1 MGLRPSIWLMKWE
14 KQTSGHQAP
23 GVRTSED
30 RTPEDRTSGN
40 RLIDWLLR
48 PASRSWQVVSLA
60 VLLGIA
66 VSTSLRANWGSD
78 NAFVV
83 KAAETLLAGGSP
95 YEDKRFLYLPS
106 AVLMAVPEALLPRS
120 VLRWVLPVGMSGLL
134 GVGWLAALRMF
145 SVPLRSRFAVGGFAV
160 FALAY
165 KPYVNLVLI
174 GNWTAISAAALPVA
188 LLLAHRRSWGAAG
201 LVVGLAIACKPML
214 VPIGLLFLLARQW
227 RGLAAAVL
235 VPLGLSLAGA
245 LMMPSPSLF
254 FTKTL
259 PFLLQGQDSYALPW
273 DASPIAVLP
282 RLGVPEP
289 LAVLVAFVG
298 AGVGLWA
305 AWTRWRGTNAE
316 VAGDRDGGELR
327 LVETA
332 CMVMLAAFLVSRP
345 SFDHYLLVVL
355 PLLLASAVRPGSM
368 PRSPWFWAALGPQ
381 VAGIPW
387 PSELEAKRR
396 AFKDCATLCGLAI
409 LLARRALRPGRVI
422 LGPVTTAGSLPRT
435 EPECAATSAESASRT
450 AF

>member
-1 MGLRPSIWLMKWE
+1 MKWE
-14 KQTSGHQAP
+14 NQ
-23 GVRTSED
+23 VV
-30 RTPEDRTSGN
+30 GN
-40 RLIDWLLR
+40 RDAGDGGTGGGGSGSRLIGWLLQ
-48 PASRSWQVVSLA
+48 PAARSWQVVSLA

-106 AVLMAVPEALLPRS
+106 AVLMAVPEALLPRE
-120 VLRWVLPVGMSGLL
+120 VLRWVLPLGMSGLL
-134 GVGWLAALRMF
+134 GIGWLAALRIF
-145 SVPLRSRFAVGGFAV
+145 AVPLRSRLAVGGFAV
-160 FALAY
+160 FALVY
-165 KPYVNLVLI
+165 KPYINLVLI

-188 LLLAHRRSWGAAG
+188 LLLAQRHRWGSAG

-214 VPIGLLFLLARQW
+214 VPLGLLFLVARRW
-227 RGLAAAVL
+227 RALAAAVL
-235 VPLGLSLAGA
+235 VPLGFSLAGA
-245 LMMPSPSLF
+245 LVMPSPSLF

-282 RLGVPEP
+282 RLGVPAP
-289 LAVLVAFVG
+289 LAVLVAFAG
-298 AGVGLWA
+298 AGAGLWA
-305 AWTRWRGTNAE
+305 AWVRWRREDA
-316 VAGDRDGGELR
+316 DGGELR

-355 PLLLASAVRPGSM
+355 PLLMASVVRPDAAA
-368 PRSPWFWAALGPQ
+368 RSPWFWAVLGPQ

-396 AFKDCATLCGLAI
+396 AFKDCATLCGLAFV
-409 LLARRALRPGRVI
+409 LARRALRPGRVT
-422 LGPVTTAGSLPRT
+422 LEPVTTAGSPPRT
-435 EPECAATSAESASRT
+435 EPECAATPAESASRT

>member
-1 MGLRPSIWLMKWE
+1 MKWE
-14 KQTSGHQAP
+14 NQVA
-23 GVRTSED
+23 
-30 RTPEDRTSGN
+30 GN
-40 RLIDWLLR
+40 RGAGDEGAGDGDTGGGGAGSRVIGWLLQ
-48 PASRSWQVVSLA
+48 PAARSWQLVSLA

-106 AVLMAVPEALLPRS
+106 AVLMAVPEALLPRE
-120 VLRWVLPVGMSGLL
+120 VLRWLLPLGMSGLL
-134 GVGWLAALRMF
+134 GAGWLAALRIF
-145 SVPLRSRFAVGGFAV
+145 AVPLRSRFAVGGFAV
-160 FALAY
+160 FALVY

-188 LLLAHRRSWGAAG
+188 LLLAQRRSWGSAG

-214 VPIGLLFLLARQW
+214 VPLGLLFLVARRW
-227 RGLAAAVL
+227 RALAAAVL
-235 VPLGLSLAGA
+235 VPLGFSLAGA
-245 LMMPSPSLF
+245 LVMPSPSLF

-282 RLGVPEP
+282 RLGVPAP
-289 LAVLVAFVG
+289 VAVLVAFAG
-298 AGVGLWA
+298 AGAGLWA
-305 AWTRWRGTNAE
+305 AWVRWRREDA
-316 VAGDRDGGELR
+316 DGGELR
-327 LVETA
+327 LVETS

-355 PLLLASAVRPGSM
+355 PLLMASVVRPDAAA
-368 PRSPWFWAALGPQ
+368 RSPWFWAVLGPQ

-396 AFKDCATLCGLAI
+396 AFKDCATLCGLAFV
-409 LLARRALRPGRVI
+409 LARRALRPGRVT
-422 LGPVTTAGSLPRT
+422 LEPVTTAGSPPRT
-435 EPECAATSAESASRT
+435 EPECAATPAESASRT

>member
-1 MGLRPSIWLMKWE
+1 MKWE
-14 KQTSGHQAP
+14 NQGSGGRSTGGGP
-23 GVRTSED
+23 F
-30 RTPEDRTSGN
+30 GN
-40 RLIDWLLR
+40 RLVDWLMQ
-48 PASRSWQVVSLA
+48 PAARSWRVVSLA

-106 AVLMAVPEALLPRS
+106 AVIMAVPEAMLPHE
-120 VLRWVLPVGMSGLL
+120 VLRWLLPVVMSGLL
-134 GVGWLAALRMF
+134 GVGWLASLRLF
-145 SVPLRSRFAVGGFAV
+145 SIPLRSRFAVGGFAV

-188 LLLAHRRSWGAAG
+188 LLLAHRRSWGTAG

-214 VPIGLLFLLARQW
+214 VPIGLLFLIARRW

-235 VPLGLSLAGA
+235 VPLGFSLAGA

-259 PFLLQGQDSYALPW
+259 PFLLKGQDAYALPW

-289 LAVLVAFVG
+289 VAVAVAFAG
-298 AGVGLWA
+298 AGAGLWG
-305 AWTRWRGTNAE
+305 AWRRWRRPDE
-316 VAGDRDGGELR
+316 RDGGQLR

-355 PLLLASAVRPGSM
+355 PLLLASGVRPGSM
-368 PRSPWFWAALGPQ
+368 PRSPWFWLALAPQ
-381 VAGIPW
+381 VALIPW
-387 PSELEAKRR
+387 PSELAHKRR

-409 LLARRALRPGRVI
+409 VLGRRALRPGRVT
-422 LGPVTTAGSLPRT
+422 LVPVTTTGSPLRT
-435 EPECAATSAESASRT
+435 EPECAATPTESASRT

>member
-1 MGLRPSIWLMKWE
+1 MKWDNPV
-14 KQTSGHQAP
+14 SGGPA
-23 GVRTSED
+23 
-30 RTPEDRTSGN
+30 SGE
-40 RLIDWLLR
+40 RLIGWLLR
-48 PASRSWQVVSLA
+48 PSSRLLQTVCLA

-83 KAAETLLAGGSP
+83 KAAQTLLAGGSP

-106 AVLMAVPEALLPRS
+106 AVLMAVPEALLPQT
-120 VLRWVLPVGMSGLL
+120 VLRWVLPVGMSALL
-134 GVGWLAALRMF
+134 GAGWLAALRLLR
-145 SVPLRSRFAVGGFAV
+145 VPLRSRLAVGGFAAL
-160 FALAY
+160 ALAY

-188 LLLAHRRSWGAAG
+188 LLLAHRRHWGAAG
-201 LVVGLAIACKPML
+201 LVIGLAIACKPML

-227 RGLAAAVL
+227 RGLAVAVL
-235 VPLGLSLAGA
+235 VPLGISLAGA

-259 PFLLQGQDSYALPW
+259 PFLLKGQDAYALPW

-289 LAVLVAFVG
+289 LAVLVAFAG
-298 AGVGLWA
+298 AGTGLWG
-305 AWTRWRGTNAE
+305 AWTRWRRPDADG
-316 VAGDRDGGELR
+316 DGGELR

-368 PRSPWFWAALGPQ
+368 PRSPWFWVALGPQ

-387 PSELEAKRR
+387 PSELEHKRR
-396 AFKDCATLCGLAI
+396 AFKDCFTLCALAA
-409 LLARRALRPGRVI
+409 LLARRALGSGRVT
-422 LGPVTTAGSLPRT
+422 LGPVTTAGSPPRT
-435 EPECAATSAESASRT
+435 EPECAATPAESASRT

>member
-1 MGLRPSIWLMKWE
+1 MKWE
-14 KQTSGHQAP
+14 AEAFRGI
-23 GVRTSED
+23 D
-30 RTPEDRTSGN
+30 SGN
-40 RLIDWLLR
+40 RLVDWLLR
-48 PASRSWQVVSLA
+48 PASRPWRLVSLA
-60 VLLGIA
+60 VLVGIA
-66 VSTSLRANWGSD
+66 VSTSLRQNWGSD

-83 KAAETLLAGGSP
+83 KAAQTLLEGGSP

-106 AVLMAVPEALLPRS
+106 AVLMAVPEALLPQT
-120 VLRWVLPVGMSGLL
+120 VLRWALPMGMSGLL
-134 GVGWLAALRMF
+134 GAGWLAALRLF
-145 SVPLRSRFAVGGFAV
+145 SVPLRSRFAVLGLPV
-160 FALAY
+160 LALAY

-188 LLLAHRRSWGAAG
+188 LLLAHHRRWGAAG
-201 LVVGLAIACKPML
+201 VVIGLAIACKPML

-235 VPLGLSLAGA
+235 LPLGLSLAGA
-245 LMMPSPSLF
+245 LLMPSPSLF

-259 PFLLQGQDSYALPW
+259 PFLLNGQDAYALPW

-289 LAVLVAFVG
+289 LAVLVAFTG
-298 AGVGLWA
+298 AGVGLWG
-305 AWTRWRGTNAE
+305 AWVRWRRPDECDEGQ
-316 VAGDRDGGELR
+316 LR
-327 LVETA
+327 LAETA

-345 SFDHYLLVVL
+345 SFDHYLLVVV

-381 VAGIPW
+381 LAGIPW

-409 LLARRALRPGRVI
+409 LLARHALLSGRVI
-422 LGPVTTAGSLPRT
+422 LGPVTTAGSPPRT
-435 EPECAATSAESASRT
+435 EPECAATPAESASRT

>member
-1 MGLRPSIWLMKWE
+1 MKWE
-14 KQTSGHQAP
+14 TQNAGARPP
-23 GVRTSED
+23 GSAAA
-30 RTPEDRTSGN
+30 GN
-40 RLIDWLLR
+40 RLIEWLLR
-48 PASRSWQVVSLA
+48 PASRPWQLLSLA

-66 VSTSLRANWGSD
+66 VSTSLRQNWGSD

-106 AVLMAVPEALLPRS
+106 AVLMAVPEALLPQV
-120 VLRWVLPVGMSGLL
+120 VLRWTLPVAMSALL
-134 GVGWLAALRMF
+134 GAGWLAALRLF
-145 SVPLRSRFAVGGFAV
+145 SVPLRSRFAVVGFPV
-160 FALAY
+160 LALAY

-188 LLLAHRRSWGAAG
+188 LLLAHRRHWGAAG

-214 VPIGLLFLLARQW
+214 VPMGLVFLVARRW

-235 VPLGLSLAGA
+235 VPLGISLAGA
-245 LMMPSPSLF
+245 LLMPSPSLF

-259 PFLLQGQDSYALPW
+259 PFLLQGQDAYALPW

-282 RLGVPEP
+282 RLGVPAP
-289 LAVLVAFVG
+289 LAVLAAFAG
-298 AGVGLWA
+298 AGAGLWA
-305 AWTRWRGTNAE
+305 AWTRWRRPDSVGGE
-316 VAGDRDGGELR
+316 GGDDGELR

-387 PSELEAKRR
+387 PSELERKRR

-409 LLARRALRPGRVI
+409 LLARRALRSGRVT
-422 LGPVTTAGSLPRT
+422 LEPVTTAGSPPRT
-435 EPECAATSAESASRT
+435 EPECAATPAESASRT

>member
-1 MGLRPSIWLMKWE
+1 M
-14 KQTSGHQAP
+14 
-23 GVRTSED
+23 
-30 RTPEDRTSGN
+30 
-40 RLIDWLLR
+40 
-48 PASRSWQVVSLA
+48 
-60 VLLGIA
+60 LLGIA
-66 VSTSLRANWGSD
+66 VSTSLRENWGSD

-106 AVLMAVPEALLPRS
+106 AVLMAVPEALLPQV
-120 VLRWVLPVGMSGLL
+120 VLRWTLPVAMSALL
-134 GVGWLAALRMF
+134 GVGWLAALRLF
-145 SVPLRSRFAVGGFAV
+145 SVPLRSRFAVVGFPV
-160 FALAY
+160 LALAY
-165 KPYVNLVLI
+165 KPYINLVLI

-188 LLLAHRRSWGAAG
+188 LLLAHRRHWGRPAWWWGWPSPASRCWCRWGCSSWSPGGGGGWPRPCSCRWGSRWPSA
-201 LVVGLAIACKPML
+201 
-214 VPIGLLFLLARQW
+214 LL
-227 RGLAAAVL
+227 
-235 VPLGLSLAGA
+235 
-245 LMMPSPSLF
+245 MPSPSLF

-259 PFLLQGQDSYALPW
+259 PFLLQGQDAYALPW

-289 LAVLVAFVG
+289 LAVLVAFAG
-298 AGVGLWA
+298 AGAGLWA
-305 AWTRWRGTNAE
+305 AWTRWRRTDEA
-316 VAGDRDGGELR
+316 DDGELR

-387 PSELEAKRR
+387 PSELERKRR

-409 LLARRALRPGRVI
+409 LLGRRALRSGRVT
-422 LGPVTTAGSLPRT
+422 LDPVTTAGSPPRT
-435 EPECAATSAESASRT
+435 EPECAATPAESASRT

>member
-1 MGLRPSIWLMKWE
+1 MRLRPDGWLRGWD
-14 KQTSGHQAP
+14 TVRDPAFGH
-23 GVRTSED
+23 
-30 RTPEDRTSGN
+30 
-40 RLIDWLLR
+40 RLVLWLLR
-48 PASRSWQVVSLA
+48 PASGPLRAVALA
-60 VLLGIA
+60 VVLGIA
-66 VSTSLRANWGSD
+66 VSTSLRENWGSD

-83 KAAETLLAGGSP
+83 KAARTLLDGGSP

-106 AVLMAVPEALLPRS
+106 AVLMAVPEALLPQT
-120 VLRWVLPVGMSGLL
+120 VLRWLLPVGMSGLL
-134 GVGWLAALRMF
+134 GAGWLASLRLF
-145 SVPLRSRFAVGGFAV
+145 SVPLRSRLAVGGFAV
-160 FALAY
+160 LALAY

-188 LLLAHRRSWGAAG
+188 LLLAHRRQWAAAG

-235 VPLGLSLAGA
+235 VPLGASLVGA
-245 LMMPSPSLF
+245 LLMPSPSLF

-259 PFLLQGQDSYALPW
+259 PFLFQGQDAYALPW

-282 RLGVPEP
+282 RLGVPQP
-289 LAVLVAFVG
+289 VAVAVAFAG
-298 AGVGLWA
+298 AAAGLWG
-305 AWTRWRGTNAE
+305 AWRRWRRPDSAE
-316 VAGDRDGGELR
+316 GEAGDQGQLR

-355 PLLLASAVRPGSM
+355 PLLLASGVRPGSM
-368 PRSPWFWAALGPQ
+368 PRSPWFWLALAPQ
-381 VAGIPW
+381 VALIPW
-387 PSELEAKRR
+387 PSELAHKRR

-409 LLARRALRPGRVI
+409 LLARRALLSGRVT
-422 LGPVTTAGSLPRT
+422 LGPVTTAGSPPRT
-435 EPECAATSAESASRT
+435 EPECAATPAESASRT

>member
-1 MGLRPSIWLMKWE
+1 MKWE
-14 KQTSGHQAP
+14 TQA
-23 GVRTSED
+23 
-30 RTPEDRTSGN
+30 SGN
-40 RLIDWLLR
+40 RLVDWLLR
-48 PASRSWQVVSLA
+48 PASRFWQLAALA

-66 VSTSLRANWGSD
+66 VSTSLRENWGSD

-106 AVLMAVPEALLPRS
+106 AVIMAVPEALLPQT

-134 GVGWLAALRMF
+134 GIGWLAALRLF
-145 SVPLRSRFAVGGFAV
+145 SVPLRSRFAVCGLAV

-188 LLLAHRRSWGAAG
+188 LLLARRRSWGAAG
-201 LVVGLAIACKPML
+201 LVIGLAIACKPML
-214 VPIGLLFLLARQW
+214 VPIGLLFLFARQW
-227 RGLAAAVL
+227 RGLAVAVL
-235 VPLGLSLAGA
+235 VPLGVSLAGA

-259 PFLLQGQDSYALPW
+259 PFLLKGQDSYALPW

-282 RLGVPEP
+282 RLGVPES
-289 LAVLVAFVG
+289 LAVLLAFAG
-298 AGVGLWA
+298 AAAGVWA
-305 AWTRWRGTNAE
+305 AWTRWRRAD
-316 VAGDRDGGELR
+316 ADGDRGELR
-327 LVETA
+327 LTETA

-355 PLLLASAVRPGSM
+355 PLLLASAVRAGSM
-368 PRSPWFWAALGPQ
+368 PRSPWFWLALTPQ
-381 VAGIPW
+381 VALIPW
-387 PSELEAKRR
+387 PSELAHKRR
-396 AFKDCATLCGLAI
+396 AFKDCATLCGLAF
-409 LLARRALRPGRVI
+409 LLARRALRSGRVT
-422 LGPVTTAGSLPRT
+422 LGPVTTTGSPPRT
-435 EPECAATSAESASRT
+435 EPECAATPAESASRT

>member
-1 MGLRPSIWLMKWE
+1 MKWE
-14 KQTSGHQAP
+14 NQVA
-23 GVRTSED
+23 
-30 RTPEDRTSGN
+30 GN
-40 RLIDWLLR
+40 RGAGDGDTGDGGAGSRVIGWLLQ
-48 PASRSWQVVSLA
+48 PAARSWQLVSLA

-106 AVLMAVPEALLPRS
+106 AVLMAVPEALLPRE
-120 VLRWVLPVGMSGLL
+120 VLRWLLPLGMSGLL
-134 GVGWLAALRMF
+134 GAGWLAALRIF
-145 SVPLRSRFAVGGFAV
+145 AVPLRSRFAVGGFAV
-160 FALAY
+160 FALVY

-188 LLLAHRRSWGAAG
+188 LLLAQRRSWGSAG

-214 VPIGLLFLLARQW
+214 VPLGLLFLVARRW
-227 RGLAAAVL
+227 RALAAAVL
-235 VPLGLSLAGA
+235 VPLGFSLAGA
-245 LMMPSPSLF
+245 LVMPSPSLF

-282 RLGVPEP
+282 RLGVPAP
-289 LAVLVAFVG
+289 LAVLVAFAG
-298 AGVGLWA
+298 AGAGLWA
-305 AWTRWRGTNAE
+305 AWVRWRREDA
-316 VAGDRDGGELR
+316 DGGELR

-355 PLLLASAVRPGSM
+355 PLLVASVVRPDAAA
-368 PRSPWFWAALGPQ
+368 RSPWFWAVLGPQ

-396 AFKDCATLCGLAI
+396 AFKDCATLCGLAFV
-409 LLARRALRPGRVI
+409 LARRALRPGRVT
-422 LGPVTTAGSLPRT
+422 LEPVTTAGSPPRT
-435 EPECAATSAESASRT
+435 EPECAATPAESASRT

>member
-1 MGLRPSIWLMKWE
+1 MKWE
-14 KQTSGHQAP
+14 NQSVGIRGAGDGGSGHGGA
-23 GVRTSED
+23 GGG
-30 RTPEDRTSGN
+30 TSGN
-40 RLIDWLLR
+40 RLIDWLLQ
-48 PASRSWQVVSLA
+48 PAARSWQVLSLA
-60 VLLGIA
+60 VFLGIA

-106 AVLMAVPEALLPRS
+106 AVIMAVPEALLPRE
-120 VLRWVLPVGMSGLL
+120 VLRWLLPLGMSGLL
-134 GVGWLAALRMF
+134 GVGWLASLRMF
-145 SVPLRSRFAVGGFAV
+145 AVPLRSRFAVGGFAV
-160 FALAY
+160 FALAF

-188 LLLAHRRSWGAAG
+188 LLLAQRHRWGSAG

-214 VPIGLLFLLARQW
+214 VPLGLLFLVARRW

-235 VPLGLSLAGA
+235 VPLGFSLAGA
-245 LMMPSPSLF
+245 LVMPNPSLF

-259 PFLLQGQDSYALPW
+259 PFLLQGQDAYALPW

-282 RLGVPEP
+282 RLGVPAP
-289 LAVLVAFVG
+289 LAVLVAFAG
-298 AGVGLWA
+298 AGAGLWA
-305 AWTRWRGTNAE
+305 AWVRWRREDA
-316 VAGDRDGGELR
+316 DGGELR

-355 PLLLASAVRPGSM
+355 PLLLASLVRPDSAA
-368 PRSPWFWAALGPQ
+368 RSPWFWAALGPQ
-381 VAGIPW
+381 LAGVPW

-396 AFKDCATLCGLAI
+396 AFKDCFTLCVLAG
-409 LLARRALRPGRVI
+409 LLARRCLRSGRVT
-422 LGPVTTAGSLPRT
+422 LEPVTTAGSPSRT
-435 EPECAATSAESASRT
+435 EPECAATPAESASRT

>member
-1 MGLRPSIWLMKWE
+1 MGLRPGNWLTKWE
-14 KQTSGHQAP
+14 NRA
-23 GVRTSED
+23 
-30 RTPEDRTSGN
+30 SGN
-40 RLIDWLLR
+40 RLIGWLLR
-48 PASRSWQVVSLA
+48 PASRPWQFLSLA

-83 KAAETLLAGGSP
+83 KAAQTLLEGGSP

-106 AVLMAVPEALLPRS
+106 AVLMAVPEAMLPQTA
-120 VLRWVLPVGMSGLL
+120 LRWLLPVGMSGLL
-134 GVGWLAALRMF
+134 GVGWLAALRLF
-145 SVPLRSRFAVGGFAV
+145 SVPLRSRFAVIGFPV
-160 FALAY
+160 LALAY

-188 LLLAHRRSWGAAG
+188 LLLAHRRHWGAAG
-201 LVVGLAIACKPML
+201 LVIGLAIACKPML
-214 VPIGLLFLLARQW
+214 VPMGLLFLLARQW

-245 LMMPSPSLF
+245 LLMPSPSLF

-259 PFLLQGQDSYALPW
+259 PFLFKGQDAYALPW

-289 LAVLVAFVG
+289 LALLVAFAG
-298 AGVGLWA
+298 AGAGLWA
-305 AWTRWRGTNAE
+305 VWVRWRRPDGA
-316 VAGDRDGGELR
+316 DGGEMR

-345 SFDHYLLVVL
+345 SFDHYLLVVV

-381 VAGIPW
+381 LAGIPW

-409 LLARRALRPGRVI
+409 LLARRGLRS
-422 LGPVTTAGSLPRT
+422 GPVTLEPVTTTGSPLRT
-435 EPECAATSAESASRT
+435 EPECAAKPAESASRT

>member
-1 MGLRPSIWLMKWE
+1 MKWE
-14 KQTSGHQAP
+14 NQGLGDGGAGDGGRGDGGAGS
-23 GVRTSED
+23 
-30 RTPEDRTSGN
+30 
-40 RLIDWLLR
+40 RLIGWLLQ
-48 PASRSWQVVSLA
+48 PAARSWQVVSLA

-83 KAAETLLAGGSP
+83 KAAQTLLEGGSP

-106 AVLMAVPEALLPRS
+106 AVLMAVPEALLPRE
-120 VLRWVLPVGMSGLL
+120 VLRWLLPLGMSGLL
-134 GVGWLAALRMF
+134 GVGWLAALRIF
-145 SVPLRSRFAVGGFAV
+145 AVPLRSRFAVGGLAV
-160 FALAY
+160 FALVY

-188 LLLAHRRSWGAAG
+188 LLLAQRRSWGSAG

-214 VPIGLLFLLARQW
+214 VPLGLLFLVARRW
-227 RGLAAAVL
+227 RALAAAVL
-235 VPLGLSLAGA
+235 VPLGFSLAGA
-245 LMMPSPSLF
+245 LVMPSPSLF

-282 RLGVPEP
+282 RLGVPAP
-289 LAVLVAFVG
+289 LAVLVAFAG
-298 AGVGLWA
+298 AGAGLWA
-305 AWTRWRGTNAE
+305 AWVRWRREDT
-316 VAGDRDGGELR
+316 DGGELR

-355 PLLLASAVRPGSM
+355 PLLMASVVRPDAAA
-368 PRSPWFWAALGPQ
+368 RSPWFWAVLGPQ
-381 VAGIPW
+381 VAGVPW

-396 AFKDCATLCGLAI
+396 AFKDCATLCGLAFV
-409 LLARRALRPGRVI
+409 LARRALRPERVT
-422 LGPVTTAGSLPRT
+422 LEPVTTAGSPPRT
-435 EPECAATSAESASRT
+435 EPECAATPAESASRT

>member
-1 MGLRPSIWLMKWE
+1 MKWE
-14 KQTSGHQAP
+14 NQGLRNRGAGDGGP
-23 GVRTSED
+23 GDGGTGGGG
-30 RTPEDRTSGN
+30 TGN
-40 RLIDWLLR
+40 RLIDWLLQ
-48 PASRSWQVVSLA
+48 PAARSWQVVSLA

-83 KAAETLLAGGSP
+83 KAAQTLLAGGSP

-106 AVLMAVPEALLPRS
+106 AVIMAVPEALLPRD
-120 VLRWVLPVGMSGLL
+120 VLRWLLPIGMSALL
-134 GVGWLAALRMF
+134 GIGWLAALRIF
-145 SVPLRSRFAVGGFAV
+145 AVPLRSRLAVGGFAV
-160 FALAY
+160 FALVY
-165 KPYVNLVLI
+165 KPYINLVLI

-188 LLLAHRRSWGAAG
+188 LLLAQRRSWGSAG

-214 VPIGLLFLLARQW
+214 VPLGLLFLVARRW

-235 VPLGLSLAGA
+235 VPLGFSLAGA
-245 LMMPSPSLF
+245 LVMPSPSLF

-282 RLGVPEP
+282 RLGVPVP
-289 LAVLVAFVG
+289 LAVLVAFAG
-298 AGVGLWA
+298 AGAGLWA
-305 AWTRWRGTNAE
+305 AWTRWRREDT
-316 VAGDRDGGELR
+316 DGGELR

-355 PLLLASAVRPGSM
+355 PLLMASVVRPGAAA
-368 PRSPWFWAALGPQ
+368 RSPWFWAALGPQ

-396 AFKDCATLCGLAI
+396 AFKDCATLCGLTI
-409 LLARRALRPGRVI
+409 VLARRALRSGRVT
-422 LGPVTTAGSLPRT
+422 LEPVTTAGSPPRT

>member
-1 MGLRPSIWLMKWE
+1 MKWD
-14 KQTSGHQAP
+14 SPAAG
-23 GVRTSED
+23 D
-30 RTPEDRTSGN
+30 
-40 RLIDWLLR
+40 RLIGWLLR
-48 PASRSWQVVSLA
+48 PSSRPLRLAALA
-60 VLLGIA
+60 VVLGIS
-66 VSTSLRANWGSD
+66 VSTSLRENWGSD

-83 KAAETLLAGGSP
+83 KAAQTLLAGGSP

-106 AVLMAVPEALLPRS
+106 AVLMAVPEAVLPQT
-120 VLRWVLPVGMSGLL
+120 VLRWLLPLGMSALL
-134 GVGWLAALRMF
+134 GAGWLAALRLF
-145 SVPLRSRFAVGGFAV
+145 SVPLRSRLAVGGFAV
-160 FALAY
+160 LALAY

-174 GNWTAISAAALPVA
+174 GNWTAISAAALPAA
-188 LLLAHRRSWGAAG
+188 LLLAHRRAWGAAG

-227 RGLAAAVL
+227 RGLAVAVL

-245 LMMPSPSLF
+245 LLMPSPSLF

-259 PFLLQGQDSYALPW
+259 PFLLQGQDAYALPW

-289 LAVLVAFVG
+289 LAVLVAFAG
-298 AGVGLWA
+298 AAAGLWA
-305 AWTRWRGTNAE
+305 AWTRWRRTDDA
-316 VAGDRDGGELR
+316 DGGELR

-355 PLLLASAVRPGSM
+355 PVLLASGVRPGSM
-368 PRSPWFWAALGPQ
+368 PRSPWFWLALTPQ
-381 VAGIPW
+381 VAFVPW
-387 PSELEAKRR
+387 PSELAHKRR

-409 LLARRALRPGRVI
+409 LLGRRALRSGRVI
-422 LGPVTTAGSLPRT
+422 LEPVTTAGSPPRT
-435 EPECAATSAESASRT
+435 EPECAATPAESASRT

>member
-1 MGLRPSIWLMKWE
+1 MGLRPSIWLMKWGNPG
-14 KQTSGHQAP
+14 KAAGSGEPAS
-23 GVRTSED
+23 R
-30 RTPEDRTSGN
+30 N
-40 RLIDWLLR
+40 RLVDWLLR
-48 PASRSWQVVSLA
+48 PAPRSWQAVSLA
-60 VLLGIA
+60 VVLGIA
-66 VSTSLRANWGSD
+66 VSTSLRENWGSD

-83 KAAETLLAGGSP
+83 KAAQTLLEGGSP

-106 AVLMAVPEALLPRS
+106 AVIMAVPEALLPTTA
-120 VLRWVLPVGMSGLL
+120 LRWLLPAAMSGLL
-134 GVGWLAALRMF
+134 GIGWWAALRLF
-145 SVPLRSRFAVGGFAV
+145 SVPLRSRFAVGGFAL

-188 LLLAHRRSWGAAG
+188 LLLAHRRSWAAAG

-214 VPIGLLFLLARQW
+214 VPVGLLFVLSRQW

-245 LMMPSPSLF
+245 LIMPSPTLF

-259 PFLLQGQDSYALPW
+259 PFLLKGQDAYALPW

-289 LAVLVAFVG
+289 VALLLAG
-298 AGVGLWA
+298 AGALGGLWA
-305 AWTRWRGTNAE
+305 VRQRWRRVEDDT
-316 VAGDRDGGELR
+316 DGGELR

-368 PRSPWFWAALGPQ
+368 PRSPWFWAGLGPQ

-387 PSELEAKRR
+387 PSELEHKRR

-409 LLARRALRPGRVI
+409 LLGRRALRSGRVT
-422 LGPVTTAGSLPRT
+422 LEPVTTAGSPPRT
-435 EPECAATSAESASRT
+435 EPECAATPAESASRT

>member
-1 MGLRPSIWLMKWE
+1 MKWE
-14 KQTSGHQAP
+14 NQGLGDGGP
-23 GVRTSED
+23 GDGGAGS
-30 RTPEDRTSGN
+30 
-40 RLIDWLLR
+40 RLIGWLLQ
-48 PASRSWQVVSLA
+48 PAARSWQVVSLA

-83 KAAETLLAGGSP
+83 KAAQTLLEGGSP

-106 AVLMAVPEALLPRS
+106 AVLMAVPEALLPRE
-120 VLRWVLPVGMSGLL
+120 VLRWLLPLGMSGLL
-134 GVGWLAALRMF
+134 GVGWLAALRIF
-145 SVPLRSRFAVGGFAV
+145 AVPLRSRFAVGGLAV
-160 FALAY
+160 FALVY

-188 LLLAHRRSWGAAG
+188 LLLAQRRSWGSAG

-214 VPIGLLFLLARQW
+214 VPLGLLFLVARRW
-227 RGLAAAVL
+227 RALAAAVL
-235 VPLGLSLAGA
+235 VPLGFSLAGA
-245 LMMPSPSLF
+245 LVMPSPSLF

-282 RLGVPEP
+282 RLGVPAP
-289 LAVLVAFVG
+289 LAVLVAFAG
-298 AGVGLWA
+298 AGAGLWA
-305 AWTRWRGTNAE
+305 AWVRWRREDA
-316 VAGDRDGGELR
+316 DGGELR

-355 PLLLASAVRPGSM
+355 PLLMASVVRPDAAA
-368 PRSPWFWAALGPQ
+368 RSPWFWAALGPQ

-396 AFKDCATLCGLAI
+396 AFKDCATLCGLAFV
-409 LLARRALRPGRVI
+409 LARRALRSERVT
-422 LGPVTTAGSLPRT
+422 LEPVTTAGSPPRT
-435 EPECAATSAESASRT
+435 EPECAATPAESASRT

>member
-1 MGLRPSIWLMKWE
+1 MGLRPSIWLMKWGNP
-14 KQTSGHQAP
+14 SGAAEP
-23 GVRTSED
+23 GSR
-30 RTPEDRTSGN
+30 N
-40 RLIDWLLR
+40 RLVGWLLK
-48 PASRSWQVVSLA
+48 PAPRSWKAVSLA

-66 VSTSLRANWGSD
+66 VSTSLRENWGSD

-83 KAAETLLAGGSP
+83 KAAQTLLAGGSP

-106 AVLMAVPEALLPRS
+106 AVLMAVPEAMLPQTA
-120 VLRWVLPVGMSGLL
+120 LRWLLPVGMSGLL
-134 GVGWLAALRMF
+134 GAGWLAALRLF
-145 SVPLRSRFAVGGFAV
+145 SVPLRSRLAVGGFAV
-160 FALAY
+160 LALAY

-188 LLLAHRRSWGAAG
+188 LLLAHRRAWGAAG

-235 VPLGLSLAGA
+235 VPLGTSLAGA

-259 PFLLQGQDSYALPW
+259 PFLFQGQDSYALPW

-289 LAVLVAFVG
+289 LAVLVAFAG
-298 AGVGLWA
+298 AGAGLWG
-305 AWTRWRGTNAE
+305 AWARWRRTDD
-316 VAGDRDGGELR
+316 GDQGELR

-368 PRSPWFWAALGPQ
+368 PRSPWFWLALTPQ
-381 VAGIPW
+381 VALIPW
-387 PSELEAKRR
+387 PSELAHKRR

-409 LLARRALRPGRVI
+409 LLARRALRSGRVT
-422 LGPVTTAGSLPRT
+422 LEPVTTAGSPPRT
-435 EPECAATSAESASRT
+435 EPECAATPAESASRT